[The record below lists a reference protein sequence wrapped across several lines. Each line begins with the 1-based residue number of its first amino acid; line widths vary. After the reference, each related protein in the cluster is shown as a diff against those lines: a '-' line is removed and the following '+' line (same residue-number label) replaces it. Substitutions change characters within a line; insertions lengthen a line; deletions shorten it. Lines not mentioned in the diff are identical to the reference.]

1 MYGKRLRVLAKL
13 HFTPVDVARTAARF
27 LVDKPDTRVLDVGAG
42 AGKFCIIGALCTTGH
57 FTGVEQRAYLCRISE
72 LHAQHLGVRN
82 TQFIHANVVD
92 VDFSDFDA
100 FYVFNPFSE
109 NFLLDDPLDNT
120 VELDR
125 AFYAR
130 YSEFVHHQLGQM
142 PPGTRLATYHSFGH
156 EVPKSYGMVDSAFE
170 GKLKLWERG

>member
-1 MYGKRLRVLAKL
+1 VLAKL
-13 HFTPVDVARTAARF
+13 HFTPVDVARSAARF
-27 LVDKPDTRVLDVGAG
+27 LVDKPGTRVLDVGAG
-42 AGKFCIIGALCTTGH
+42 AGKFCIIGALCTSGH
-57 FTGVEQRAYLCRISE
+57 FTGVEQRAYLSRISE
-72 LHAQHLGVRN
+72 LHARHLGVHSAH
-82 TQFIHANVVD
+82 FIHANVAD

-125 AFYAR
+125 GLYAR
-130 YSEFVHHQLGQM
+130 YSEYVHHHLNQM

-156 EVPKSYGMVDSAFE
+156 EVPSGYGVVKSGFE
-170 GKLKLWERG
+170 GKLKLWEMAGGVP